1 MLGTHPL
8 IRFLNQNR
16 RKIRNI
22 ILIIVVFFLV
32 LRTLN
37 YMAQQK
43 LEKEEIQ
50 KNEKQEQITI
60 EEEHKELIEKFLDYC
75 INKDVSS
82 AYKMLS
88 SENNYKTQNEFK
100 ENYINKYFSE
110 TKIYNITL
118 KSSKNDEYIYNVKIS
133 KDILSSGKL
142 DNNAINQNF
151 VVVKED
157 TDYKIL
163 IKN

>member
-37 YMAQQK
+37 YMAKQK

-50 KNEKQEQITI
+50 KNTKQEQLAI
-60 EEEHKELIEKFLDYC
+60 ETEYKELIEEFLDYC

-82 AYKMLS
+82 AYTMLS

-110 TKIYNITL
+110 NKIYNITL
-118 KSSKNDEYIYNVKIS
+118 KSSNNNEYIYNVKILN
-133 KDILSSGKL
+133 DILSSGKL

-151 VVVKED
+151 VVVKEEG
-157 TDYKIL
+157 DYKIL

>member
-16 RKIRNI
+16 RQIRNI
-22 ILIIVVFFLV
+22 ILIVLVFFLV

-37 YMAQQK
+37 YIAKQEI
-43 LEKEEIQ
+43 EKEEIQ
-50 KNEKQEQITI
+50 KNTKQEQIAI
-60 EEEHKELIEKFLDYC
+60 ETEHKEIIEEFLDYC

-82 AYKMLS
+82 AYTMLS
-88 SENNYKTQNEFK
+88 FENNYNTQNEFK
-100 ENYINKYFSE
+100 EKYINKYFSE

-118 KSSKNDEYIYNVKIS
+118 KSNKNNKYIYNVKILD
-133 KDILSSGKL
+133 DILSSGKL

-151 VVVKED
+151 VVVKEEG
-157 TDYKIL
+157 DYKIL
-163 IKN
+163 IEN